1 MELRHL
7 RYFVRVAEELHFG
20 RAALQLGIS
29 QPPLS
34 QQIRALED
42 ELDVRLFDRTSRRVA
57 LTEAGRVFLPQAR
70 RVLEQA
76 DMAVQAAQRAERGEV
91 GTLRIGFTASSPFV
105 PIIATTLFDFRQH
118 SPDVELNLAEMALDA
133 QIAGLAERKLEIGIM
148 RGFDPPPL
156 PQDLIATALLEEPL
170 LIAMRADHPLAAE
183 GEVLTIAH
191 LAGEPFVLYE
201 RSFGVGFNEHLLMLC
216 RQAGFAP
223 NVVQEASGLATLLGL
238 VAAGFGLTVVAKS
251 LSALHPDNV
260 VYRGICQPDA
270 ISRLW
275 LARHRHMTP
284 ASARFAAAFAPA
296 A

>member
-20 RAALQLGIS
+20 RASRLLGIS

-57 LTEAGRVFLPQAR
+57 LTEAGRVFLPEAR

-76 DMAVQAAQRAERGEV
+76 GLAISAAQRAERGEV
-91 GTLRIGFTASSPFV
+91 GALAIGFTASAPFV
-105 PIIATTLFDFRQH
+105 PIIATTLFAFRRACPEVH
-118 SPDVELNLAEMALDA
+118 LDLSEIPLDV
-133 QIAGLAERKLEIGIM
+133 QIASLTERRIDVGIM
-148 RGFDPPPL
+148 RGFHPPAL
-156 PQDLIATALLEEPL
+156 PEGLVATALLEEPMM
-170 LIAMRADHPLAAE
+170 IAMRPDHPLAGS
-183 GEVLTIAH
+183 GETLTIAD
-191 LAGEPFVLYE
+191 LAGHPFVLYE
-201 RSFGVGFNEHLLMLC
+201 RSFGVGFNEHLMLLC
-216 RQAGFAP
+216 RAAGFEP

-238 VAAGFGLTVVAKS
+238 VAAGFGLTVIAKS

-260 VYRGICQPDA
+260 VYHQICQADA

-275 LARHRHMTP
+275 LVHQRAMSP
-284 ASARFAAAFAPA
+284 ACARFIAAFAA
-296 A
+296 G